1 MILFYFI
8 LIDQT
13 TKQQWH
19 DKNKLLLNYTWP
31 MQYFFDT
38 LAIIPFFD
46 DQSLYL
52 IYDVKLW

>member
-52 IYDVKLW
+52 IYDVQL